1 MVTRREFLFVGATG
15 AALTMLGCGTREA
28 VLKIPE
34 DAEECFHL
42 FKFFSDPN
50 FGFEQAKNGLGITGT
65 PKVLQS
71 SDRWRRHTF
80 EDQKGV
86 AKSVQLNTTT
96 DERGDYLSGI
106 YIYYASPVGF
116 ALSTMK
122 ANFGAATERTKKVP
136 VFGELSPAS
145 FTNLMPG
152 QKQKEVTTYSFFP
165 EPIAPGSMKGDLLI
179 TADTTYWDTK
189 MVEFLRLE
197 RRPV

>member
-1 MVTRREFLFVGATG
+1 MVTRREFLFVGAAG
-15 AALTMLGCGTREA
+15 SAFTMLGCRTREA

-50 FGFEQAKNGLGITGT
+50 FDLEKAKTGLGITGE
-65 PKVLQS
+65 PKVMRS
-71 SDRWRRHTF
+71 SERWLRNTF

-96 DERGDYLSGI
+96 DERGEYLSDI
-106 YIYYASPVGF
+106 YIYYAKPVGF
-116 ALSTMK
+116 SLSTMK
-122 ANFGAATERTKKVP
+122 ANFGAANERTKKVP

-165 EPIAPGSMKGDLLI
+165 ELLTPGSMKGDVLI
-179 TADTTYWDTK
+179 TSDATYWDTK
-189 MVEFLRLE
+189 MVEFLRFQ